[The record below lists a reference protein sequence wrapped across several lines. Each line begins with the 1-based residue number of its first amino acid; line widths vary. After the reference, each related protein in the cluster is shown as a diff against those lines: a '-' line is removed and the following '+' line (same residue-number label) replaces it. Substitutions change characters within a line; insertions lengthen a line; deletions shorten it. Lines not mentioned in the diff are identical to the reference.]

1 MPGRSGRPDRWFVRV
16 MIKVDSSR
24 GALLLLHHP
33 AVEVYEA
40 LQPGQKFNRRAR
52 QSSVER
58 RAPEPADVQM
68 YCRDFPKFPR
78 AAGIRVAKRCRFR
91 RLKSMGPRNIKLVSP
106 AAAPLQ
112 PPK

>member
-1 MPGRSGRPDRWFVRV
+1 

-58 RAPEPADVQM
+58 RAPEPADVLSRFPNVASSRW
-68 YCRDFPKFPR
+68 YSCRKTLPIP
-78 AAGIRVAKRCRFR
+78 AIEVHGSAGI
-91 RLKSMGPRNIKLVSP
+91 L
-106 AAAPLQ
+106 
-112 PPK
+112 